1 MRDRCRCGEAEC
13 NRRSGTIPIDEGYLY
28 YRGDNTHWHGLM
40 WPPNRTALINL
51 TGICWYW
58 REIIINTPNF
68 WTRIDSLTALSDIVE
83 LWIKRSKTLPL
94 DVTTLTTTVSRIH
107 LDQLT
112 FIMENISRIEN
123 LQLLNPGCFRCIPQ
137 NTHVPLLRSLNITL
151 ILRDDPLGPIDL
163 ALNAPLLD
171 AIKLEGITIRPSSY
185 ALFNN
190 VRRLMLTQQRLSRTV
205 ESLTV
210 EEVLQ
215 LLTHCQH
222 SLVELEVTTSDFHQP
237 QVFARNTPAASLE
250 LPQLRRLAW
259 NTPSISPNLLRFIA
273 TPVLQTLHVVFKT
286 IERDQNLSHF
296 IPESLVQLSKSSP
309 VLLHAYHPFT
319 STFGINL
326 YADSAQENKLFAFS
340 LRNESAGGPLGVR
353 NFEAFFEMFFEAF
366 LKAHKLLSLV
376 DRHFSR
382 PSAKCLSIDTR
393 NERKG

>member
-1 MRDRCRCGEAEC
+1 
-13 NRRSGTIPIDEGYLY
+13 
-28 YRGDNTHWHGLM
+28 M

-94 DVTTLTTTVSRIH
+94 DATTLTTTASRIH

-151 ILRDDPLGPIDL
+151 FLRDDPLGPIDL

-171 AIKLEGITIRPSSY
+171 AINLEGITIRPSSY

-222 SLVELEVTTSDFHQP
+222 SLVELEVTTTDFHQP
-237 QVFARNTPAASLE
+237 
-250 LPQLRRLAW
+250 
-259 NTPSISPNLLRFIA
+259 
-273 TPVLQTLHVVFKT
+273 
-286 IERDQNLSHF
+286 
-296 IPESLVQLSKSSP
+296 
-309 VLLHAYHPFT
+309 
-319 STFGINL
+319 
-326 YADSAQENKLFAFS
+326 
-340 LRNESAGGPLGVR
+340 
-353 NFEAFFEMFFEAF
+353 
-366 LKAHKLLSLV
+366 
-376 DRHFSR
+376 
-382 PSAKCLSIDTR
+382 
-393 NERKG
+393 